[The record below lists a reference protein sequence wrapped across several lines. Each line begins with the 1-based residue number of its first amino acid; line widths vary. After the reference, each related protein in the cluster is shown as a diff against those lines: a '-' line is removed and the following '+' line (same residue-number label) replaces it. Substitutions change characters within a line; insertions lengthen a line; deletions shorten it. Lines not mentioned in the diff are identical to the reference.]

1 MDDDRL
7 TLSIRRYDAA
17 RGAVADVEGGNV
29 TITVNAS
36 EVLISGDAA
45 GLRDLARWCLVISD
59 DTAPHGS
66 HIHLDPDVVPLTRS
80 SMPIVIARTQLTAP

>member
-7 TLSIRRYDAA
+7 TLSVRRYDAA

-29 TITVNAS
+29 TITLNGG
-36 EVLISGDAA
+36 EVSISGDAA

-59 DTAPHGS
+59 DRAPQGV
-66 HIHLDPDVVPLTRS
+66 HIHLDPDVVPMTAS
-80 SMPIVIARTQLTAP
+80 SMPM